1 MAAVAYVLARLNPF
15 GSTARS
21 GVASGAARPAQTLD
35 IQQSIAALED
45 KRSEVAADVARA
57 RASLSRWTGDPNPE
71 VEGGMPDFAIDPA
84 GLRTAIDRHP
94 DLGAAIARTRQAEA
108 DIGLARAEKR
118 PDWAFDVAY
127 QRRAD
132 RYGDMVSAG
141 VTMSLPL
148 FTRNRSEEH

>member
-1 MAAVAYVLARLNPF
+1 
-15 GSTARS
+15 
-21 GVASGAARPAQTLD
+21 
-35 IQQSIAALED
+35 
-45 KRSEVAADVARA
+45 
-57 RASLSRWTGDPNPE
+57 
-71 VEGGMPDFAIDPA
+71 MPDFAIDPA

-141 VTMSLPL
+141 VTM
-148 FTRNRSEEH
+148 RSEEHTSELQSLMRHSYAVFCLKKKNQQIHIPR

>member
-1 MAAVAYVLARLNPF
+1 
-15 GSTARS
+15 
-21 GVASGAARPAQTLD
+21 
-35 IQQSIAALED
+35 
-45 KRSEVAADVARA
+45 
-57 RASLSRWTGDPNPE
+57 
-71 VEGGMPDFAIDPA
+71 MPDFAIDPA

-148 FTRNRSEEH
+148 RSEEHTSELQSLMRISYAVLCLTTKKN